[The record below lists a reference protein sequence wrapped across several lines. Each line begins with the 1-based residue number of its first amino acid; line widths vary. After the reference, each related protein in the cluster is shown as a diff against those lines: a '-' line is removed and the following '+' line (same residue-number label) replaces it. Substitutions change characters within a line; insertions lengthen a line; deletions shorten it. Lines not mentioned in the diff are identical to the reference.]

1 MNKAKKARIVKGA
14 EIGGAIT
21 AALLAASAGAYLLS
35 DKKNQ
40 AKMKSWAQKAR
51 VEVAKR
57 TKAAKHLGETQ
68 YKAIVDEVIKR
79 YGPLEDVSARD
90 LIAAGK
96 ELKAQ
101 WGAIQKTA
109 QQFAKAK
116 AAPRKA
122 ARRRPAA
129 KKTAKAK
136 KVRKAK

>member
-1 MNKAKKARIVKGA
+1 MNKVKKAKMVKGA
-14 EIGGAIT
+14 EIGGVIT

-40 AKMKSWAQKAR
+40 AKMKSWAKKAR

-68 YKAIVDEVIKR
+68 YNAIVDEVIKR

-101 WGAIQKTA
+101 WGAIQRSAQKLAKT
-109 QQFAKAK
+109 KTV
-116 AAPRKA
+116 
-122 ARRRPAA
+122 A
-129 KKTAKAK
+129 KKTVRRRSSTAK
-136 KVRKAK
+136 KAPSKRRM